1 MTTED
6 LSTEARMWKLVQ
18 RLHAKTAAGELQWD
32 KTVSKNTF
40 QTAFPSYVVR
50 VSVDYPEDA
59 EAPDYHVA
67 VRDGAGTTIESV
79 SDRQVHNALPDS
91 NAFTLM
97 GELFTMARRTALGVN
112 QALESLLNELN

>member
-1 MTTED
+1 MTTEE
-6 LSTEARMWKLVQ
+6 LSTEARMLKLVQ

-32 KTVSKNTF
+32 KTVSKNSF

-50 VSVDYPEDA
+50 VSVNYTEDD

-79 SDRQVHNALPDS
+79 SDRDIHNVLPDS
-91 NAFTLM
+91 KAYSLM
-97 GELFTMARRTALGVN
+97 NELFTMARRKALGVN
-112 QALESLLNELN
+112 QAIESLLNELD